1 MTALV
6 NIKVEKKRIND
17 LAKEILNFEGVQEVL
32 TVTGHYDIIVIIR
45 ATCHEEVSKIVTENI
60 LELDNILET
69 NTVIAFQSY
78 KNDIG
83 DLR

>member
-6 NIKVEKKRIND
+6 NIKVEKRWMND
-17 LAKEILNFEGVQEVL
+17 LAKTILEFKGVQEVL
-32 TVTGHYDIIVIIR
+32 TVTGHYDIVVIIR
-45 ATCHEEVSKIVTENI
+45 ASCHEEVSEIVTENI

-78 KNDIG
+78 KKDEQE
-83 DLR
+83 